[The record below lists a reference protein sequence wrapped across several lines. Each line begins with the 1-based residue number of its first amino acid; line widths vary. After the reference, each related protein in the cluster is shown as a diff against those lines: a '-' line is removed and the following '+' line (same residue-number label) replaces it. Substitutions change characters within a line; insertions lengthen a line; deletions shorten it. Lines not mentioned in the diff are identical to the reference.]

1 MTGATNISLPYIGF
15 GIGISI
21 AVIGGAIDYL
31 LSKRRTN
38 SLRTNNLPGCM
49 LYIAGALGLTG
60 LMAVI
65 VSIIMIGRIGP
76 AIVLGAG
83 VLSGFYVGFALLMI
97 LYLVAQRFW
106 PSTDG

>member
-21 AVIGGAIDYL
+21 AVIGGAVEYL
-31 LSKRRTN
+31 LSKRKTN
-38 SLRTNNLPGCM
+38 SLQANNLPGCM
-49 LYIAGALGLTG
+49 LFVAGALGLTG
-60 LMAVI
+60 LIAVV

-76 AIVLGAG
+76 ALILGAG
-83 VLSGFYVGFALLMI
+83 VLSGFYIGFALLMI
-97 LYLVAQRFW
+97 LYLVAKRFL